1 MSYGDF
7 SRYVKNERELKIGNL
22 SLILNLVIFSFLA
35 LFIVSG
41 VDVFLNQDP
50 QNLDQ
55 ILTNPTDIIGK
66 LNNMFIIILALI
78 FIIIASASTNLIANF
93 IPSQYTLINLMPS
106 SLSIK
111 GASTIIVVFG
121 FIVGIFWLTILSQIG
136 ILSFVD
142 TIGAFFG
149 PLFGIMIADFYFIKK
164 QNLNNK
170 DIYSLEKNGEYY
182 YSGGFHLKGSYSII
196 LGFIFSASTIWNS
209 SLMFLQSYSWII
221 GAFVAGFVYYLLA
234 KNNLMDKI
242 SFDFTNKTAV
252 VTGGA
257 QGFGLDIT
265 KRFLRSGAKVII
277 WDIDV
282 KMLEKAIKD
291 INNPNLSMKKVD
303 VSNFKE
309 VENSTNE
316 ILEETN
322 IDILINNAGITGPT
336 ASLWEYDV
344 EIWKKVVD
352 INLMGTFNC
361 CRSIVPNMIKNN
373 YGRIVN
379 VASVAGK
386 DGNANASA
394 YSTGKAAAIG
404 LTKSLGKEL
413 ADKNIAV
420 NAITPAGA
428 KTRILDQMTKEHVQR
443 MLSKVP
449 RGRFL
454 EVEEFTSLVC
464 WLSSEENTFSTAA
477 VFDISG
483 GRSTY

>member
-1 MSYGDF
+1 M
-7 SRYVKNERELKIGNL
+7 KKI
-22 SLILNLVIFSFLA
+22 
-35 LFIVSG
+35 
-41 VDVFLNQDP
+41 
-50 QNLDQ
+50 
-55 ILTNPTDIIGK
+55 T
-66 LNNMFIIILALI
+66 
-78 FIIIASASTNLIANF
+78 
-93 IPSQYTLINLMPS
+93 
-106 SLSIK
+106 
-111 GASTIIVVFG
+111 
-121 FIVGIFWLTILSQIG
+121 
-136 ILSFVD
+136 
-142 TIGAFFG
+142 
-149 PLFGIMIADFYFIKK
+149 
-164 QNLNNK
+164 
-170 DIYSLEKNGEYY
+170 
-182 YSGGFHLKGSYSII
+182 
-196 LGFIFSASTIWNS
+196 
-209 SLMFLQSYSWII
+209 
-221 GAFVAGFVYYLLA
+221 
-234 KNNLMDKI
+234 
-242 SFDFTNKTAV
+242 FDFQNRTAV

-257 QGFGLDIT
+257 QGFGLDIA
-265 KRFLRSGAKVII
+265 KRFLESGAKVII
-277 WDIDV
+277 WDTDS
-282 KMLEKAIKD
+282 KMMELAINKL
-291 INNPNLSMKKVD
+291 NNKNLSSKIVD

-309 VENSTNE
+309 VSNCANE
-316 ILEETN
+316 ISKNSN

-336 ASLWEYDV
+336 ATLWEYDI

-361 CRSIVPNMIKNN
+361 CRSIVPSMIKNN

-394 YSTGKAAAIG
+394 YSVGKAGAIG

-420 NAITPAGA
+420 NAVTPAGA
-428 KTRILDQMTKEHVQR
+428 NTRILDQMTKEHVQR

>member
-1 MSYGDF
+1 
-7 SRYVKNERELKIGNL
+7 
-22 SLILNLVIFSFLA
+22 
-35 LFIVSG
+35 
-41 VDVFLNQDP
+41 
-50 QNLDQ
+50 
-55 ILTNPTDIIGK
+55 
-66 LNNMFIIILALI
+66 
-78 FIIIASASTNLIANF
+78 
-93 IPSQYTLINLMPS
+93 
-106 SLSIK
+106 
-111 GASTIIVVFG
+111 
-121 FIVGIFWLTILSQIG
+121 
-136 ILSFVD
+136 
-142 TIGAFFG
+142 
-149 PLFGIMIADFYFIKK
+149 
-164 QNLNNK
+164 
-170 DIYSLEKNGEYY
+170 
-182 YSGGFHLKGSYSII
+182 
-196 LGFIFSASTIWNS
+196 
-209 SLMFLQSYSWII
+209 
-221 GAFVAGFVYYLLA
+221 
-234 KNNLMDKI
+234 MDKI

-316 ILEETN
+316 ILKETN

-344 EIWKKVVD
+344 ETWKKVVD

-394 YSTGKAAAIG
+394 YSTGKAGAIG

-420 NAITPAGA
+420 NAVTPAGA